1 MDAFMRTMVR
11 GYKWKCRMFNG
22 AVFEW
27 WTPTKV
33 DRKTARKALYDLA
46 NAYCAQD
53 DPCYIEAEGDLESL
67 WQVKP

>member
-33 DRKTARKALYDLA
+33 DRKTARAELYA
-46 NAYCAQD
+46 EGNAMCTED
-53 DPCYIEAEGDLESL
+53 DPAYVKGDIDAMWE
-67 WQVKP
+67 VKP